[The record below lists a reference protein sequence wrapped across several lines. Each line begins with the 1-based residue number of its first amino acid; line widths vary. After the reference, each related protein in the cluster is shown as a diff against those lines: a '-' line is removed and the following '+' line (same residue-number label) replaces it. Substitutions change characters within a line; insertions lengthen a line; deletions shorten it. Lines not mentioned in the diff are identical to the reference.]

1 MHELRK
7 IGYIWASSDLSSW
20 NITNQSFNPRI
31 WRNNLT
37 KSCFDNMRDSLS
49 RNRLILPL
57 EIKSIEFG
65 IRNYRSRVKL
75 DFIWLKPR
83 ICINIPKGLNIHL
96 RIWSIEPWHNMNRN
110 LKSKLSH
117 TMECF
122 SYFLN
127 MMPSLIEVKNS
138 VVCRLHSHFYSS
150 YPHFSSL
157 FTILPS
163 HKKRR
168 RLNRKSDDP
177 IFSGFIESYSF
188 WQRIWKLNFIFIQ
201 NFKSIF
207 PFWSSNRTFYLQ
219 LRETITRIIEFLYK
233 VNFVISWIEIPGS
246 TQDNH
251 LNFISFMPSLFERV

>member
-1 MHELRK
+1 M
-7 IGYIWASSDLSSW
+7 I
-20 NITNQSFNPRI
+20 F
-31 WRNNLT
+31 
-37 KSCFDNMRDSLS
+37 
-49 RNRLILPL
+49 PL

-65 IRNYRSRVKL
+65 IRNHRSRIKF

-83 ICINIPKGLNIHL
+83 ICVNIPKGLNIHL
-96 RIWSIEPWHNMNRN
+96 RIWPIEPWHNMNRN

-117 TMECF
+117 TMQCL

-127 MMPSLIEVKNS
+127 MMAPLIQVKNG
-138 VVCRLHSHFYSS
+138 VICRLNSHFYSRHS
-150 YPHFSSL
+150 HFSSL
-157 FTILPS
+157 FTVLS
-163 HKKRR
+163 SRKKRC
-168 RLNRKSDDP
+168 RLNCKSNDP
-177 IFSGFIESYSF
+177 IFSSFVESYGF

-219 LRETITRIIEFLYK
+219 LREAIARIIEPLYK

-251 LNFISFMPSLFERV
+251 LNFVSFMPSLFERV

>member
-1 MHELRK
+1 
-7 IGYIWASSDLSSW
+7 
-20 NITNQSFNPRI
+20 
-31 WRNNLT
+31 
-37 KSCFDNMRDSLS
+37 
-49 RNRLILPL
+49 
-57 EIKSIEFG
+57 
-65 IRNYRSRVKL
+65 
-75 DFIWLKPR
+75 
-83 ICINIPKGLNIHL
+83 
-96 RIWSIEPWHNMNRN
+96 MNRN

-117 TMECF
+117 TMECL

-127 MMPSLIEVKNS
+127 MMSSLIEIKNG
-138 VVCRLHSHFYSS
+138 VVCRLHSHFYSRHS
-150 YPHFSSL
+150 HFSSL

-163 HKKRR
+163 RKKRR

-219 LRETITRIIEFLYK
+219 LRETIARIIEFLYK
-233 VNFVISWIEIPGS
+233 VNFVISWIKIPSS